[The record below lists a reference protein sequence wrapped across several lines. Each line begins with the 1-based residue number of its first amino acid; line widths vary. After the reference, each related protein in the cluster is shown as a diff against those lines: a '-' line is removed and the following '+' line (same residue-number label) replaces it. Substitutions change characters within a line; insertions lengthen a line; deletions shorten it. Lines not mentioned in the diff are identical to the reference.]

1 MLDSITYSDK
11 LFNMPIT
18 TFLACIGAAL
28 ALGIGTALIFQ
39 FKTKHTALSKQAPV
53 PESLLLICF
62 RHCCGLTKTNAEYWC
77 PPIPLHCRSSFIT
90 KISHF

>member
-11 LFNMPIT
+11 VFNMPIL

-39 FKTKHTALSKQAPV
+39 FKTKHTASMGSIPI
-53 PESLLLICF
+53 S
-62 RHCCGLTKTNAEYWC
+62 RKTA
-77 PPIPLHCRSSFIT
+77 
-90 KISHF
+90 